1 MARPSLTG
9 SRLRRYR
16 VDRGLKQADLARACD
31 ISPSYLNLIE
41 HNRRRIGGALLNRL
55 ARALEVD
62 PAVLSE
68 GAERALTGALERI
81 SATRGDADALE
92 PAEDFAGAFPA
103 WARLVEEQG
112 KEREAL
118 ERAVEVLN
126 DRLTHDPM
134 LSASLHDVLSTVTA
148 IRSTSGILASGEEI
162 EPEWRARFHR
172 NLYEDS
178 QRLAQSAEAL
188 VGYLDAGGEATG
200 RTTLPQEE
208 LEEWLARQGWRVEA
222 LERGEDVDD
231 VLAGAQSLESPA
243 ARDMARSYLARYA
256 RDAVRIPKALLSDA
270 LVEGVRDP
278 TALASR
284 FGVSLDVVMRRLA
297 TMPEDAFVGG
307 LAPGLLICDG
317 SGTLTFRKPVQG
329 FEPPRFGSG
338 CPLWPLYQAL
348 ARPMQ
353 PIRADVVL
361 TGRDE
366 RRFALHAIAEWRH
379 PAGYDYPA
387 VVEATMLVM
396 PVIGATEAAS
406 PALAVGTSCRVCTQ
420 RQCPARREPSI
431 LSLPGNRADE

>member
-1 MARPSLTG
+1 MARTTLTG

-16 VDRGLKQADLARACD
+16 LERGLKQADLARACD

-55 ARALEVD
+55 ARALEID
-62 PAVLSE
+62 AAVLSE
-68 GAERALTGALERI
+68 GAERALTGSLERI
-81 SATRGDADALE
+81 AATRDDAGALE
-92 PAEDFAGAFPA
+92 PAEDFASTFPA

-112 KEREAL
+112 REREAL
-118 ERAVEVLN
+118 ERAVEFLN

-148 IRSTSGILASGEEI
+148 IRSTSGILVSGEDI

-188 VGYLDAGGEATG
+188 VGYLDAGGDG
-200 RTTLPQEE
+200 PRRTTLPQEE
-208 LEEWLARQGWRVEA
+208 LEEWLERQNWCIDA
-222 LERGEDVDD
+222 LEAGGDVAG
-231 VLAGAQSLESPA
+231 VLADAETLPSPA
-243 ARDMARSYLARYA
+243 ARDMARVYLARYA
-256 RDAVRIPKALLSDA
+256 KDAAAVPRKGLSDA
-270 LVEGVRDP
+270 LEEGVTDP
-278 TALASR
+278 TALAAR
-284 FGVSLDVVMRRLA
+284 FGVPLDVVMRRLA
-297 TMPEDAFVGG
+297 TMPGDAFTGG

-317 SGTLTFRKPVQG
+317 SGTLIFRKAVQG

-338 CPLWPLYQAL
+338 CPLWPVYQAL

-353 PIRADVVL
+353 PIRTEVVL
-361 TGRDE
+361 TGHDE
-366 RRFALHAIAEWRH
+366 RRFTLFAIAEWRH

-396 PVIGATEAAS
+396 PLIGAADTTHA
-406 PALAVGTSCRVCTQ
+406 PLAVGTSCRVCSQ
-420 RQCPARREPSI
+420 RDCPARREPSI
-431 LSLPGNRADE
+431 LALSGEDAPT

>member
-1 MARPSLTG
+1 MARSSLTG

-16 VDRGLKQADLARACD
+16 LDRGLKQADLARACD

-55 ARALEVD
+55 ARALDVD

-68 GAERALTGALERI
+68 GAERALTGALERVG
-81 SATRGDADALE
+81 AARGQASALE
-92 PAEDFAGAFPA
+92 PAEDFASAFPA

-112 KEREAL
+112 REREAL
-118 ERAVEVLN
+118 ERAVEVLH

-188 VGYLDAGGEATG
+188 VGYLDAGGDATR

-208 LEEWLARQGWRVEA
+208 LEAWLEARGWSIEA
-222 LERGEDVDD
+222 LEAGEEADT
-231 VLAGAQSLESPA
+231 VLAEADELASPA
-243 ARDMARSYLARYA
+243 AREMARTYLSRYA
-256 RDAVRIPKALLSDA
+256 ADVAAIPRTALTDA
-270 LVEGVRDP
+270 LSQGTKDP
-278 TALASR
+278 TALAGR
-284 FGVSLDVVMRRLA
+284 LRAPLDVVMRRLA
-297 TMPEDAFVGG
+297 ALPGDAFTGG

-338 CPLWPLYQAL
+338 CPLWPIYQAL

-353 PIRADVVL
+353 PIATDAVL

-366 RRFALHAIAEWRH
+366 RRFTLWAIAEWRH
-379 PAGYDYPA
+379 PAGYDHPP

-396 PVIGATEAAS
+396 PVLGA
-406 PALAVGTSCRVCTQ
+406 PGPGRPPLAVGTSCRICAQ
-420 RQCPARREPSI
+420 RACPARREPSI
-431 LSLPGNRADE
+431 LTLPGAAETA